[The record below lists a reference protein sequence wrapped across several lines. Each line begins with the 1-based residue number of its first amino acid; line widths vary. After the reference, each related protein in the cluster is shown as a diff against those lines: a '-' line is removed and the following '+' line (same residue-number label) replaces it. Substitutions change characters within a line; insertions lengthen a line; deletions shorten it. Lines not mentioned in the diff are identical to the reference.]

1 MRLTPPSRP
10 IIIAIDGYSSCGK
23 SSFAKSIAAALSYA
37 FIDTGAMYRAVTLWA
52 LEQGIQDNKELI
64 VERLPNID
72 IHFSFNKISRQS
84 DIFLGQDNISVEI
97 RSMRV
102 SNMVSHISQ
111 IAAVREKLVAL
122 QQQMGLLKG
131 IVMDGRDIGTVVFP
145 QAEIKIFMTAS
156 VEIRALRRY
165 HELKDKGQEVA
176 LDEIRRNVSERDF
189 QDENRAQS
197 PLRRASDALLLDNSN
212 MTPEAQMQWLN
223 QILIAKNF

>member
-1 MRLTPPSRP
+1 
-10 IIIAIDGYSSCGK
+10 
-23 SSFAKSIAAALSYA
+23 
-37 FIDTGAMYRAVTLWA
+37 
-52 LEQGIQDNKELI
+52 
-64 VERLPNID
+64 
-72 IHFSFNKISRQS
+72 
-84 DIFLGQDNISVEI
+84 
-97 RSMRV
+97 
-102 SNMVSHISQ
+102 
-111 IAAVREKLVAL
+111 
-122 QQQMGLLKG
+122 
-131 IVMDGRDIGTVVFP
+131 TVVFP